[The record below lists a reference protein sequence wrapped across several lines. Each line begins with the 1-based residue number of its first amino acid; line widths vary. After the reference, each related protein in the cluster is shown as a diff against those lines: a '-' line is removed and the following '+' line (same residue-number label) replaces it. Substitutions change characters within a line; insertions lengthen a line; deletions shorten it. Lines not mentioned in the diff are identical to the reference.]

1 MAKKHVYK
9 RLTIENR
16 MDIQAA
22 IHDGKNISEISRLL
36 SVNKSTISRELNR
49 RMTRGGCSVQRLR
62 SSLPAMF
69 VARKTIVTFIPN
81 YITTT
86 KCQIIRLET

>member
-22 IHDGKNISEISRLL
+22 IHDGKNISEISRML

-49 RMTRGGCSVQRLR
+49 RMTRGMFCS
-62 SSLPAMF
+62 
-69 VARKTIVTFIPN
+69 TIKSI
-81 YITTT
+81 
-86 KCQIIRLET
+86 

>member
-22 IHDGKNISEISRLL
+22 IHDGKTISEISHMLG
-36 SVNKSTISRELNR
+36 VN
-49 RMTRGGCSVQRLR
+49 
-62 SSLPAMF
+62 
-69 VARKTIVTFIPN
+69 
-81 YITTT
+81 
-86 KCQIIRLET
+86 

>member
-22 IHDGKNISEISRLL
+22 IHDGKNISEISRML

-49 RMTRGGCSVQRLR
+49 GMTRGMFCSTIEIIATCNGTIYVMKIR
-62 SSLPAMF
+62 MF
-69 VARKTIVTFIPN
+69 FDFKESVFF
-81 YITTT
+81 
-86 KCQIIRLET
+86 C

>member
-22 IHDGKNISEISRLL
+22 IHDGKNISEISRML

-49 RMTRGGCSVQRLR
+49 GMTRGMFCSTIEIIATCNGMGC
-62 SSLPAMF
+62 
-69 VARKTIVTFIPN
+69 PN
-81 YITTT
+81 
-86 KCQIIRLET
+86 